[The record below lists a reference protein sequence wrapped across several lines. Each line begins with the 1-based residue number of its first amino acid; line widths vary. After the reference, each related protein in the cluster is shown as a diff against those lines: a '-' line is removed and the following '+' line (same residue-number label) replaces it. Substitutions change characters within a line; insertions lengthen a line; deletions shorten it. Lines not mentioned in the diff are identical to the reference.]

1 MLITR
6 AGAEGVDTINSQNLI
21 ILDHQ
26 FNDAL
31 SNQIIACAVRFKSHH
46 GLATKERYVNV
57 TRLFLSLETETPV
70 IKAIIDKTIDYTA
83 FYREMKES
91 TQLQIKITAKDKG
104 QYMPNKKELKIF
116 KRPSENYIYPN

>member
-31 SNQIIACAVRFKSHH
+31 SNQIIARAVRFKSHH

-57 TRLFLSLETETPV
+57 TRLFLSFETETPV
-70 IKAIIDKTIDYTA
+70 IKATIDKTIDYTA
-83 FYREMKES
+83 FYREM
-91 TQLQIKITAKDKG
+91 
-104 QYMPNKKELKIF
+104 
-116 KRPSENYIYPN
+116 RYIYIHIYIYIYIYIYGKHSITDTTYC